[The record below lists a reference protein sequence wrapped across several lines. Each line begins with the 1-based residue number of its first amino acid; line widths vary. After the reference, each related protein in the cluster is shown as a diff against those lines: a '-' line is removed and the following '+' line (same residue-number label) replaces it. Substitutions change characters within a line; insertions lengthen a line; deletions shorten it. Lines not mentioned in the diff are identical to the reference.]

1 MQPRPAARGDA
12 HHSTASQPGASP
24 QSPVPN
30 NCPGST
36 QCACDFTRTSALDGA
51 HSPLLAFMRCSPSPL
66 HPVTP
71 SSPRLC
77 SPAPPRRVS
86 CKASNYCSPDRHTQH
101 FKSCAVRKNTHAKT
115 WHQCG
120 QKRHTHKASKVVRS
134 EKTHTRKAGTSAVRK
149 DTHTQSFESCAV
161 RKDTHAKSWH
171 QCGQKRHTHA
181 TLNCVHTKASK
192 FLRSADR
199 GDTWKYCGQSGT
211 TAVRKDT
218 QARLQILCGQK
229 RHECK
234 TTLLRTAKP
243 TLLWSHVLALTTG
256 RHVTTQNQK
265 NSSSSPSHILC
276 NSSGVFPK
284 VKSNWAASSSL
295 ISAKAAASNFSWRS
309 RSILSSSSLTPSP

>member
-1 MQPRPAARGDA
+1 MQPLPAAPGDA
-12 HHSTASQPGASP
+12 LLPAALQPGASP
-24 QSPVPN
+24 KSVVQGFKLLQSGQTHATLQKLCGQKKHTRENLAPVR
-30 NCPGST
+30 SEKT
-36 QCACDFTRTSALDGA
+36 
-51 HSPLLAFMRCSPSPL
+51 
-66 HPVTP
+66 
-71 SSPRLC
+71 
-77 SPAPPRRVS
+77 
-86 CKASNYCSPDRHTQH
+86 HTQS
-101 FKSCAVRKNTHAKT
+101 FESCAVRKDTHAKS

-149 DTHTQSFESCAV
+149 D
-161 RKDTHAKSWH
+161 
-171 QCGQKRHTHA
+171 THA

>member
-1 MQPRPAARGDA
+1 MRLRLHKNKCTRWRTQPLACLHAVQPLPAAPGDA
-12 HHSTASQPGASP
+12 LLPAALQPCASP
-24 QSPVPN
+24 KSVVQGFKLLQSGQTHATLQKLCGQKKHTRENLAPVR
-30 NCPGST
+30 SEKT
-36 QCACDFTRTSALDGA
+36 
-51 HSPLLAFMRCSPSPL
+51 
-66 HPVTP
+66 
-71 SSPRLC
+71 
-77 SPAPPRRVS
+77 
-86 CKASNYCSPDRHTQH
+86 HTQS
-101 FKSCAVRKNTHAKT
+101 FESCAVRKDTHAKSG
-115 WHQCG
+115 HQCG
-120 QKRHTHKASKVVRS
+120 QKRH
-134 EKTHTRKAGTSAVRK
+134 
-149 DTHTQSFESCAV
+149 THTQSFESCAV

-211 TAVRKDT
+211 IAVRKDT